1 MSSTDRE
8 AAAGR
13 IGHLHRSRGHTFAKR
28 SESTLDLIAGLGVD
42 GDAHSG
48 ATVQHR
54 SRVAVDPSQPN
65 LRQVHL
71 VAGELYDELVVR
83 GFALAPGQM
92 GENITTR
99 AIDLLTLPTG
109 TILRLGDRVLLALA
123 GLRNPCQQL
132 NQFEAGLMA
141 AVLDRDEAGGLVR
154 RAGVMAVVVLG
165 GAIAVGD
172 EISVA
177 RPPGPPIPLA
187 PV

>member
-8 AAAGR
+8 VLAGR
-13 IGHLHRSRGHTFAKR
+13 VGLLHRSQDHTFAKL
-28 SESTLDLIAGLGVD
+28 SESTLDLMAGLGVD

-54 SRVAVDPSQPN
+54 SRVAVDPTQAN

-71 VAGELYDELVVR
+71 IAGELYDELGVR

-99 AIDLLTLPTG
+99 GIDLLALPTG
-109 TILRLGDRVLLALA
+109 TVLRIGDGVLLALT
-123 GLRNPCQQL
+123 GLRNPCLQL
-132 NQFEAGLMA
+132 DQFEPGLMA

-154 RAGVMAVVVLG
+154 RAGVMAIVVLG